1 MAEKIFKEQFCE
13 IQKIKVCT
21 TSADLNFDNY
31 TEAGTYEIYEDM
43 GNKQSRV
50 YFLTVDKSV
59 SGACVKQTRVYC
71 GKVETRNSTTAGA
84 WSTWTAITGGG
95 GSGGGYE
102 TWTDEDKQAVVN
114 DVIAALPNGDGVGY

>member
-84 WSTWTAITGGG
+84 WSTWTAITGINA
-95 GSGGGYE
+95 E
-102 TWTDEDKQAVVN
+102 HF
-114 DVIAALPNGDGVGY
+114 L